1 MSLLHFLGELR
12 LNEASRT
19 LRSILARPNGM
30 QTILFDRRSEVVVES
45 MSEVLCC
52 AWPHKKKS
60 RQNILLSINNRL
72 RSNWNNNMK
81 VISLVTIFAGIIAG
95 VSSHTLLANND
106 IDTYLRRRGNKS
118 SKSSDRPDDDA
129 RLAGCGKYTAGTAAA
144 QAGVNIVHDLWQR
157 NGENCRYASRQF
169 RGDVERALLDEF
181 PDNCRDTGAVSF
193 SSSDLASVTPRLF

>member
-1 MSLLHFLGELR
+1 
-12 LNEASRT
+12 
-19 LRSILARPNGM
+19 
-30 QTILFDRRSEVVVES
+30 
-45 MSEVLCC
+45 
-52 AWPHKKKS
+52 
-60 RQNILLSINNRL
+60 
-72 RSNWNNNMK
+72 MK

-106 IDTYLRRRGNKS
+106 IDTYLRHRGTSKS
-118 SKSSDRPDDDA
+118 AKSSDRPDDDA

-193 SSSDLASVTPRLF
+193 SSSDLASVTPKYRF